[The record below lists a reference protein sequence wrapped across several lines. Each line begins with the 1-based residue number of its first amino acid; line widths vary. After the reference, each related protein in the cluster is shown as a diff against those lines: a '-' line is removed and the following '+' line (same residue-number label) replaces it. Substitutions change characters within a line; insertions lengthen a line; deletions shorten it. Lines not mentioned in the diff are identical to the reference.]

1 MKQVGCCN
9 SFEGDAA
16 WVILSPIEQSIK
28 QKIEAVGT
36 PLKDWDIQINYGIK
50 TGCNEAF
57 IVSTEKRN
65 EILANSE
72 EERKRTE
79 ELIRPIL
86 RGRDI
91 KRYGYNWAG
100 LYLIATFPSRH
111 YDIEQYPAVR
121 DYLLS
126 FGKERLEQTGKVY
139 TVNGEKVKARK
150 KTNNKWFETQ
160 DSISYWDEI
169 IELLKE
175 QLRVANDTVSSLTTQ
190 VNELIERIKSLEE
203 LLVQKGIAIDKA
215 NRQNKA
221 LGKLVSGKKSERQEK
236 NPQDSMTQEEFD
248 KKKKEQAEKRKA
260 RKNNGAKRDMH
271 YEMKEVHVTID
282 PVMDAE
288 LLKTLRLFGT
298 RTCIRYSME
307 PIKFIKTVYHINT
320 YTDGSIMYPGKTPP
334 ALLLNSSYS
343 PSFAAGLL
351 QMRYIYSM
359 PVERIIK
366 YFGDNGFTLR
376 KATAN
381 KLIARSADVLENF
394 YKAIC
399 QVVLQQDYVSAD
411 ETYHKVLLAK
421 TKPTDKG
428 SKKGYLWAVS
438 APKLGLVFFVYE
450 DGSRSEQV
458 ILNVFSDYKGTIQSD
473 AYAPYRKLESDAYP
487 DIMRIACLQHVKRDF
502 IDCGKEDKDAQE
514 VVDII
519 NRFYREDKKH
529 KVGVNGWTVEDHLA
543 YRQSY
548 APDIL
553 QDLLEKLEEI
563 SSRKDLLPKSTL
575 AQAVGYALN
584 EYNAICDIFKRG
596 DTALDNNYIERIQ
609 RYISLSRRNSM
620 FFGSHEG
627 ARRGAIL
634 YSIAISCKLNGIN
647 LFEYISDVIEKT
659 IEWQPNT
666 PLEKYRDLLP
676 DRWKKQ

>member
-1 MKQVGCCN
+1 MTK
-9 SFEGDAA
+9 D
-16 WVILSPIEQSIK
+16 
-28 QKIEAVGT
+28 KI
-36 PLKDWDIQINYGIK
+36 
-50 TGCNEAF
+50 
-57 IVSTEKRN
+57 IV
-65 EILANSE
+65 
-72 EERKRTE
+72 
-79 ELIRPIL
+79 
-86 RGRDI
+86 
-91 KRYGYNWAG
+91 
-100 LYLIATFPSRH
+100 
-111 YDIEQYPAVR
+111 
-121 DYLLS
+121 
-126 FGKERLEQTGKVY
+126 
-139 TVNGEKVKARK
+139 
-150 KTNNKWFETQ
+150 
-160 DSISYWDEI
+160 
-169 IELLKE
+169 LLKE
-175 QLRVANDTVSSLTTQ
+175 QLQLANEQLQQVNTTVSSLTLQ
-190 VNELIERIKSLEE
+190 VNELIKRIKSLEE
-203 LLVQKGIAIDKA
+203 LLVQKGISIDKA

-236 NPQDSMTQEEFD
+236 NPQASMTQEEFD
-248 KKKKEQAEKRKA
+248 KKKTEQAEKRKA

-359 PVERIIK
+359 PVERITK
-366 YFGDNGFTLR
+366 YFADNGFTLR

-381 KLIARSADVLENF
+381 KL
-394 YKAIC
+394 
-399 QVVLQQDYVSAD
+399 
-411 ETYHKVLLAK
+411 
-421 TKPTDKG
+421 
-428 SKKGYLWAVS
+428 
-438 APKLGLVFFVYE
+438 
-450 DGSRSEQV
+450 
-458 ILNVFSDYKGTIQSD
+458 
-473 AYAPYRKLESDAYP
+473 
-487 DIMRIACLQHVKRDF
+487 
-502 IDCGKEDKDAQE
+502 
-514 VVDII
+514 
-519 NRFYREDKKH
+519 
-529 KVGVNGWTVEDHLA
+529 
-543 YRQSY
+543 
-548 APDIL
+548 
-553 QDLLEKLEEI
+553 
-563 SSRKDLLPKSTL
+563 
-575 AQAVGYALN
+575 
-584 EYNAICDIFKRG
+584 ICDIFKRG

-647 LFEYISDVIEKT
+647 LFEYISDVIEKA

>member
-1 MKQVGCCN
+1 MFNTLYISKN
-9 SFEGDAA
+9 
-16 WVILSPIEQSIK
+16 K
-28 QKIEAVGT
+28 Y
-36 PLKDWDIQINYGIK
+36 LK
-50 TGCNEAF
+50 
-57 IVSTEKRN
+57 
-65 EILANSE
+65 ILAY
-72 EERKRTE
+72 
-79 ELIRPIL
+79 L
-86 RGRDI
+86 DI
-91 KRYGYNWAG
+91 FS
-100 LYLIATFPSRH
+100 YLCTM
-111 YDIEQYPAVR
+111 
-121 DYLLS
+121 
-126 FGKERLEQTGKVY
+126 
-139 TVNGEKVKARK
+139 K
-150 KTNNKWFETQ
+150 K
-160 DSISYWDEI
+160 DEI

-175 QLRVANDTVSSLTTQ
+175 QLRVANDTVSSLTIQ

-359 PVERIIK
+359 PVERITK
-366 YFGDNGFTLR
+366 YFADNGFTLR

-438 APKLGLVFFVYE
+438 APKLGLVFFIYE

-514 VVDII
+514 VVDIL

-620 FFGSHEG
+620 FFGLHEG
-627 ARRGAIL
+627 ASRAAIL
-634 YSIAISCKLNGIN
+634 YSIAISCRLNGIN
-647 LFEYISDVIEKT
+647 LFEYICDVIEKT
-659 IEWQPNT
+659 AEWQPNT
-666 PLEKYRDLLP
+666 PLEKYRNLLP

>member
-1 MKQVGCCN
+1 MFNTLYISKN
-9 SFEGDAA
+9 
-16 WVILSPIEQSIK
+16 K
-28 QKIEAVGT
+28 Y
-36 PLKDWDIQINYGIK
+36 LK
-50 TGCNEAF
+50 
-57 IVSTEKRN
+57 
-65 EILANSE
+65 ILAY
-72 EERKRTE
+72 
-79 ELIRPIL
+79 L
-86 RGRDI
+86 DI
-91 KRYGYNWAG
+91 FS
-100 LYLIATFPSRH
+100 YLCTM
-111 YDIEQYPAVR
+111 
-121 DYLLS
+121 
-126 FGKERLEQTGKVY
+126 
-139 TVNGEKVKARK
+139 K
-150 KTNNKWFETQ
+150 K
-160 DSISYWDEI
+160 DEI

-175 QLRVANDTVSSLTTQ
+175 QLRVANDTVSSLTIQ

-359 PVERIIK
+359 PVERITK
-366 YFGDNGFTLR
+366 YFADNGFTLR

-428 SKKGYLWAVS
+428 SKKGYFWAVS

-502 IDCGKEDKDAQE
+502 VDCGKEDKDAQE
-514 VVDII
+514 VVDIL

-627 ARRGAIL
+627 ASRAAIL
-634 YSIAISCKLNGIN
+634 YSIAISCRLNGIN
-647 LFEYISDVIEKT
+647 LFEYICDVIEKT
-659 IEWQPNT
+659 AEWQPNT

>member
-1 MKQVGCCN
+1 MTK
-9 SFEGDAA
+9 
-16 WVILSPIEQSIK
+16 
-28 QKIEAVGT
+28 
-36 PLKDWDIQINYGIK
+36 
-50 TGCNEAF
+50 
-57 IVSTEKRN
+57 
-65 EILANSE
+65 
-72 EERKRTE
+72 
-79 ELIRPIL
+79 
-86 RGRDI
+86 
-91 KRYGYNWAG
+91 
-100 LYLIATFPSRH
+100 
-111 YDIEQYPAVR
+111 
-121 DYLLS
+121 
-126 FGKERLEQTGKVY
+126 
-139 TVNGEKVKARK
+139 
-150 KTNNKWFETQ
+150 
-160 DSISYWDEI
+160 DEI
-169 IELLKE
+169 IVLLKE
-175 QLRVANDTVSSLTTQ
+175 QLQLANEQLQQANTTVSSLTLQ
-190 VNELIERIKSLEE
+190 VNELIKRIKSLEE
-203 LLVQKGIAIDKA
+203 LLVQKGISIDKA

-236 NPQDSMTQEEFD
+236 NPQASMTQEEFD
-248 KKKKEQAEKRKA
+248 KKKTEQAEKRKA

-343 PSFAAGLL
+343 PSFTAGLL

-359 PVERIIK
+359 PVERITK
-366 YFGDNGFTLR
+366 YFADNGFTLR

-381 KLIARSADVLENF
+381 KLI
-394 YKAIC
+394 
-399 QVVLQQDYVSAD
+399 
-411 ETYHKVLLAK
+411 
-421 TKPTDKG
+421 
-428 SKKGYLWAVS
+428 
-438 APKLGLVFFVYE
+438 
-450 DGSRSEQV
+450 
-458 ILNVFSDYKGTIQSD
+458 
-473 AYAPYRKLESDAYP
+473 
-487 DIMRIACLQHVKRDF
+487 
-502 IDCGKEDKDAQE
+502 
-514 VVDII
+514 
-519 NRFYREDKKH
+519 
-529 KVGVNGWTVEDHLA
+529 
-543 YRQSY
+543 
-548 APDIL
+548 
-553 QDLLEKLEEI
+553 
-563 SSRKDLLPKSTL
+563 
-575 AQAVGYALN
+575 
-584 EYNAICDIFKRG
+584 CDNFKRG

>member
-1 MKQVGCCN
+1 MFNTLYISKN
-9 SFEGDAA
+9 
-16 WVILSPIEQSIK
+16 K
-28 QKIEAVGT
+28 Y
-36 PLKDWDIQINYGIK
+36 LK
-50 TGCNEAF
+50 
-57 IVSTEKRN
+57 
-65 EILANSE
+65 ILAY
-72 EERKRTE
+72 
-79 ELIRPIL
+79 L
-86 RGRDI
+86 DI
-91 KRYGYNWAG
+91 FS
-100 LYLIATFPSRH
+100 YLCTM
-111 YDIEQYPAVR
+111 
-121 DYLLS
+121 
-126 FGKERLEQTGKVY
+126 
-139 TVNGEKVKARK
+139 K
-150 KTNNKWFETQ
+150 K
-160 DSISYWDEI
+160 DEI

-175 QLRVANDTVSSLTTQ
+175 QLRVANDTVSSLTIQ

-248 KKKKEQAEKRKA
+248 KKKTEQAEKRKA

-359 PVERIIK
+359 PVERITK
-366 YFGDNGFTLR
+366 YFADNGFTLR

-502 IDCGKEDKDAQE
+502 VDCGKEDKDAQE
-514 VVDII
+514 VVDIL

-627 ARRGAIL
+627 ASRAAIL
-634 YSIAISCKLNGIN
+634 YSIAISCRLNGIN
-647 LFEYISDVIEKT
+647 LFEYICDVIEKT
-659 IEWQPNT
+659 AEWQPNT

>member
-1 MKQVGCCN
+1 MFNTLYISKN
-9 SFEGDAA
+9 
-16 WVILSPIEQSIK
+16 K
-28 QKIEAVGT
+28 Y
-36 PLKDWDIQINYGIK
+36 LK
-50 TGCNEAF
+50 
-57 IVSTEKRN
+57 
-65 EILANSE
+65 ILAY
-72 EERKRTE
+72 
-79 ELIRPIL
+79 L
-86 RGRDI
+86 DI
-91 KRYGYNWAG
+91 FS
-100 LYLIATFPSRH
+100 YLCTM
-111 YDIEQYPAVR
+111 
-121 DYLLS
+121 
-126 FGKERLEQTGKVY
+126 
-139 TVNGEKVKARK
+139 K
-150 KTNNKWFETQ
+150 K
-160 DSISYWDEI
+160 DEI

-175 QLRVANDTVSSLTTQ
+175 QLRVANDTVSSLTIQ

-359 PVERIIK
+359 PVERITK
-366 YFGDNGFTLR
+366 YFADNGFTLR

-502 IDCGKEDKDAQE
+502 VDCGKEDKDAQE
-514 VVDII
+514 VVDIL

-627 ARRGAIL
+627 ASRSAIL
-634 YSIAISCKLNGIN
+634 YSIAISCRLNGIN
-647 LFEYISDVIEKT
+647 LFEYLCDVIEKT
-659 IEWQPNT
+659 AEWQPNT

>member
-1 MKQVGCCN
+1 MFNTLYISKN
-9 SFEGDAA
+9 
-16 WVILSPIEQSIK
+16 K
-28 QKIEAVGT
+28 Y
-36 PLKDWDIQINYGIK
+36 LK
-50 TGCNEAF
+50 
-57 IVSTEKRN
+57 
-65 EILANSE
+65 ILAY
-72 EERKRTE
+72 
-79 ELIRPIL
+79 L
-86 RGRDI
+86 DI
-91 KRYGYNWAG
+91 FS
-100 LYLIATFPSRH
+100 YLCTM
-111 YDIEQYPAVR
+111 
-121 DYLLS
+121 
-126 FGKERLEQTGKVY
+126 
-139 TVNGEKVKARK
+139 K
-150 KTNNKWFETQ
+150 K
-160 DSISYWDEI
+160 DEI

-175 QLRVANDTVSSLTTQ
+175 QLRVANDTVSSLTIQ

-359 PVERIIK
+359 PVERITK
-366 YFGDNGFTLR
+366 YFADNGFTLR

-438 APKLGLVFFVYE
+438 APKLGLVFFIYE

-502 IDCGKEDKDAQE
+502 VDCGKEDKDAQE
-514 VVDII
+514 VVDIL

-627 ARRGAIL
+627 ASRAAIL
-634 YSIAISCKLNGIN
+634 YSIAISCRLNGIN
-647 LFEYISDVIEKT
+647 LFEYICDVIEKT
-659 IEWQPNT
+659 AEWQPNT

>member
-1 MKQVGCCN
+1 MK
-9 SFEGDAA
+9 
-16 WVILSPIEQSIK
+16 K
-28 QKIEAVGT
+28 
-36 PLKDWDIQINYGIK
+36 
-50 TGCNEAF
+50 
-57 IVSTEKRN
+57 
-65 EILANSE
+65 
-72 EERKRTE
+72 
-79 ELIRPIL
+79 
-86 RGRDI
+86 
-91 KRYGYNWAG
+91 
-100 LYLIATFPSRH
+100 
-111 YDIEQYPAVR
+111 
-121 DYLLS
+121 
-126 FGKERLEQTGKVY
+126 
-139 TVNGEKVKARK
+139 
-150 KTNNKWFETQ
+150 
-160 DSISYWDEI
+160 DEI
-169 IELLKE
+169 IVLLKE
-175 QLRVANDTVSSLTTQ
+175 QLQLANEQLQQANATVGSLTTQ

-248 KKKKEQAEKRKA
+248 KKKEEQAEKRKA

-288 LLKTLRLFGT
+288 FLKTLRLFGT

-359 PVERIIK
+359 PVERITK
-366 YFGDNGFTLR
+366 YFADNEFTLR

-411 ETYHKVLLAK
+411 ETYHKVLLTK

-428 SKKGYLWAVS
+428 SKKGYFWAVS

-514 VVDII
+514 VVDIL

-627 ARRGAIL
+627 ASRAAIL